1 MHEGLVCVWVV
12 TPLPPLWPS
21 SHGSGLVRVVCAC
34 GPTGGGESALR
45 AFRLCVALRGRHGA
59 EGAGGSDAAPPEQ
72 WPDVAH
78 VALAAPEF
86 RHVFEDGPRFQGRE
100 LQGDEEVS
108 SLGLL
113 EPGASLTALLV
124 APLKALLRRS
134 LPTWQVI
141 TVSADGKAKLFDV
154 ESGAANRA
162 A

>member
-1 MHEGLVCVWVV
+1 M
-12 TPLPPLWPS
+12 
-21 SHGSGLVRVVCAC
+21 
-34 GPTGGGESALR
+34 
-45 AFRLCVALRGRHGA
+45 
-59 EGAGGSDAAPPEQ
+59 
-72 WPDVAH
+72 
-78 VALAAPEF
+78 
-86 RHVFEDGPRFQGRE
+86 
-100 LQGDEEVS
+100 S